1 MVSLARFLP
10 FEVSLWEAQNVYY
23 DMLQTVYREFQ
34 RKAEEGDEASQEWLR
49 HFVSL
54 GDGLLVHVE

>member
-1 MVSLARFLP
+1 
-10 FEVSLWEAQNVYY
+10 VYY

-34 RKAEEGDEASQEWLR
+34 GRAEEGDEASQEWLR